1 MFFSYIQKES
11 GVSLTLVFSLGPEK
25 PVYKT
30 NRADTHACLR
40 GHLPLLSF
48 CYTRFE
54 FLRFKEN
61 KNQLGKRLLSIC
73 PVNSNLHR
81 LELDGT
87 KIKHFLEKAKK
98 ICLLLLHR
106 IMPEIG

>member
-1 MFFSYIQKES
+1 MRFDVTFHVFSYIQKES

-73 PVNSNLHR
+73 TS
-81 LELDGT
+81 
-87 KIKHFLEKAKK
+87 
-98 ICLLLLHR
+98 
-106 IMPEIG
+106 MPFQGMRGQR